1 MLSLQNCS
9 VNIGVRFFA
18 FIIFRLLL
26 LLFGNVI
33 NHTPTCHS
41 ALYFSLINS
50 NYPIVCIHRNQANG
64 ISISQRFAGKTRCE
78 EGCGHL
84 QCAGPVPDR
93 QDKQAAVPR
102 WHCNTCC
109 LQHPLSAGCCPS
121 TYISTY
127 SSFCRLKSSLHSI
140 FTHVSRIQYTFST
153 KLMV

>member
-1 MLSLQNCS
+1 MSKRSCHFLTMLSSQNCS

-84 QCAGPVPDR
+84 QCAGLVSDR
-93 QDKQAAVPR
+93 QGKQAAVPR

-121 TYISTY
+121 TYISY
-127 SSFCRLKSSLHSI
+127 CGKQR
-140 FTHVSRIQYTFST
+140 VQA
-153 KLMV
+153 